1 MGLVARVRYDM
12 RMNENPYDSPTTH
25 GAPLRSYPQPRLNGF
40 DKFCAVIA
48 FPLGVIFLILGAL
61 GVVLGCSAHFT
72 LPPPLGILP
81 AFAGWGIVRA
91 IRIAWKASN
100 RPDAA
105 GSVYFD

>member
-1 MGLVARVRYDM
+1 MGLTATARYDEGM
-12 RMNENPYDSPTTH
+12 IENPYESPATD
-25 GAPLRSYPQPRLNGF
+25 GAPFRSYPQPRLNGF

-105 GSVYFD
+105 GSVYSD

>member
-1 MGLVARVRYDM
+1 MILVQRGRGGWVTSAGAR
-12 RMNENPYDSPTTH
+12 
-25 GAPLRSYPQPRLNGF
+25 GAMML
-40 DKFCAVIA
+40 A
-48 FPLGVIFLILGAL
+48 LGAL

-100 RPDAA
+100 RPDSA
-105 GSVYFD
+105 GSVYID